1 MRDCSSSGKK
11 KTLESVTSP
20 SELIVLSE
28 KSKHTLSPNYLFNVL
43 TNHLKAG
50 VCLDV
55 LVRWGERGH

>member
-20 SELIVLSE
+20 SE